1 MSTEIITILALFL
14 GLAVLIFGTVKLK
27 IHPFFSLLLASF
39 TFGLTSGMGMEN
51 AISSFADGMGG
62 TIAGIG
68 VVIAIGTVTGS
79 LLEKSGAVETM
90 AQSILKITGEKHA
103 SLGLAITGYFVSIPV
118 FCDAAIV
125 LLAPIAKRISKD
137 TKISITAIGIS
148 LTMGLHATHMF
159 VPPTPGPL
167 SVAGIL
173 GADLGYV
180 IGFGALVSIPV
191 MLVAHFLG
199 DKMGKKYYLLPDD
212 IEEVDNRK
220 NLPSP
225 FMSFAPIV
233 LPIILMLIKTFSDMT
248 IGKDGANNMLVHII
262 NFIGTPMI
270 ALLIGLVIA
279 LISYFKIFP
288 DDKTVYQF
296 DGEFGESLKTA
307 GQIVLIVGAGGAF
320 GGVLKASALQDILI
334 NFFHGIDIGILA
346 PFIIGAIFRT
356 AIGSGTVAMVTA
368 ASMLAPLLEILG
380 LTTPLGRVIAMLAC
394 ASGGSMLFHANDDY
408 FWVASSTLGIKTET
422 AYKTF
427 TLASVAQAI
436 TGLIMVFILKAVLI

>member
-1 MSTEIITILALFL
+1 MNHEIITILALFV
-14 GLAVLIFGTVKLK
+14 GLAVLIVGTVKLK
-27 IHPFFSLLLASF
+27 IHPFFSLLMSSF
-39 TFGLTSGMGMEN
+39 AFGLVSGMGMEN
-51 AISSFADGMGG
+51 ALDAFTEGMGS

-90 AQSILKITGEKHA
+90 AQSILKVTGKKHA

-137 TKISITAIGIS
+137 TKISIISIGVS

-180 IGFGALVSIPV
+180 IGLGAIVSIPV
-191 MLVAHFLG
+191 MLASHFLG
-199 DKMGKKYYLLPDD
+199 DRMGKKYYQIPDD
-212 IEEVDNRK
+212 IEDLDETH

-225 FMSFAPIV
+225 FMSFAPIIM
-233 LPIILMLIKTFSDMT
+233 PILLMLLKTFSDMT
-248 IGKDGANNMLVHII
+248 IAKSGESGIVKII
-262 NFIGTPMI
+262 NFFGTPMV
-270 ALLIGLVIA
+270 ALLIGLIIA
-279 LISYFKIFP
+279 LVSYFKINP
-288 DDKTVYQF
+288 NDKDVYSF

-320 GGVLKASALQDILI
+320 GGVLKASPLQDILI
-334 NFFHGIDIGILA
+334 NFFSGIDIGLLA

-368 ASMLAPLLEILG
+368 ASMLAPLLDVLG
-380 LTTPLGRVIAMLAC
+380 MASPMGRVLAMLAC
-394 ASGGSMLFHANDDY
+394 ASGGAMLFHANDDF
-408 FWVASSTLGIKTET
+408 FWVASSTLGISTEK

-427 TLASVAQAI
+427 TVASIAQSL
-436 TGLIMVFILKAVLI
+436 TGIIVVYLLKFILL

>member
-1 MSTEIITILALFL
+1 MNHEIITILALFV
-14 GLAVLIFGTVKLK
+14 GLAVLIVGTVKLK
-27 IHPFFSLLLASF
+27 IHPFFSLLMASF
-39 TFGLTSGMGMEN
+39 AFGLVSGMGMEN
-51 AISSFADGMGG
+51 ALEAFTEGMGS

-90 AQSILKITGEKHA
+90 AQSILKITGKKHA

-137 TKISITAIGIS
+137 TKISIIAIGVS

-180 IGFGALVSIPV
+180 IGLGAIVSIPV

-199 DKMGKKYYLLPDD
+199 DRMGKKYYQIPDD
-212 IEEVDNRK
+212 IEDLDETH

-225 FMSFAPIV
+225 FMSFAPIIM
-233 LPIILMLIKTFSDMT
+233 PIILMLLKTVSDMT
-248 IGKDGANNMLVHII
+248 IAKGGESGLVKVI
-262 NFIGTPMI
+262 NFFGTPMI
-270 ALLIGLVIA
+270 ALLIGLIIA
-279 LISYFKIFP
+279 LVSYFKIHP
-288 DDKTVYQF
+288 NDKEVYSF

-320 GGVLKASALQDILI
+320 GGVLKASPLQDILI
-334 NFFHGIDIGILA
+334 NFFSGIDIGLLA

-368 ASMLAPLLEILG
+368 ASMLAPLLDVLG
-380 LTTPLGRVIAMLAC
+380 MATPLGRVLAMLAC
-394 ASGGSMLFHANDDY
+394 ASGGAMLFHANDDF
-408 FWVASSTLGIKTET
+408 FWVASSTLGISTEK

-427 TLASVAQAI
+427 TVASIAQSLVGI
-436 TGLIMVFILKAVLI
+436 IFVYLLKFILL